1 MSYSTFFNDNLW
13 LSCAALLLLL
23 LSTLGGLLYMR
34 WHNRHV
40 LLPTQETLRQI
51 LENDAFNQTLIQTAP
66 VALCLIARD
75 NGHLLFANA
84 QGLDWL
90 DATPGQPLKNTEA
103 MAALLNLVQ
112 YATQD
117 GTIERFDISSERT
130 LYVTYAPTRYKQ
142 QDAILCAFTDVT
154 SHAEVERNLIRAR
167 KAANDADEAKTT
179 FLATMSHEIR
189 TPLYGALGTLEL
201 LSMTQLNSQQR
212 QYAERIEDAS
222 QMLLQIISN
231 ILDINKIRAEQLQ
244 LEQTTFNPRELVQ
257 NCTSTYA
264 GMAYRKGLLLFST
277 VTTNVPVK
285 IAGDPAKLR
294 QILSNLISNAIKFTE
309 TGFIIVRLGLIENV
323 SSRPRLLLEV
333 CDSGIGISKHRQEKL
348 FTPFY
353 LADTEHNIAGGVG
366 LGLSICA
373 RLVELMNTKI
383 QFRSEPMMGSRFFF
397 ELEFR
402 RLFEAPPV
410 KPELYKSKVWVRT
423 PHPELT
429 ENICAW
435 LNQWGALAT
444 AVDEIPEA
452 IDASAVMLDVTRRPH
467 NVTVDWQ
474 SRYLELS
481 LSGET
486 GPSGI
491 DAYCISSIGFGID
504 RLIRNKAHIPAS
516 EADSRH
522 AHRRI
527 PVAEDD
533 PSNRVTLQLA
543 E

>member
-40 LLPTQETLRQI
+40 ILPTQETQRQI

-84 QGLDWL
+84 LGLDWL
-90 DATPGQPLKNTEA
+90 DTTPGQPLKNTEA

-231 ILDINKIRAEQLQ
+231 ILDINKIRAGQLQ

-277 VTTNVPVK
+277 VTTDVPVK

-294 QILSNLISNAIKFTE
+294 QILNNLISNAIKFTE

-353 LADTEHNIAGGVG
+353 LADTEHNIAGGAG

-373 RLVELMNTKI
+373 RLAELMNTKI

-410 KPELYKSKVWVRT
+410 KPELHKSKVWVRT

-435 LNQWGALAT
+435 LNQWGARAT

-491 DAYCISSIGFGID
+491 DAYCMSSIGFGID

-516 EADSRH
+516 AADSRH
-522 AHRRI
+522 AHLRI
-527 PVAEDD
+527 PVTEDD
-533 PSNRVTLQLA
+533 PPDRVTLQLA